1 MRYRKIV
8 SRKSTAKQVA
18 VWLSYSALSTGRN
31 SNTRPRSC
39 RFRNEYSEVSRMPEQ
54 VVTEQVSQ
62 ELLLGLYRK
71 MLELRLFEL
80 KVQEL
85 YRNARLPGFVHLYV
99 GEEAVGVGVSSNLE
113 MRDLVFSTHRGHGHA
128 LAKGVPAG
136 VVLAELWGKTT
147 GSSGG
152 RGGSMHM
159 YAPEYG
165 FMGTNGIVGAPIPLA
180 TGAALSAKLEKK
192 GRVIISFFGDGAV
205 NSGSFHEAVNLGAVW
220 NLPVIYVCENN
231 LYATEMSFVRAT
243 KNTSVASRAAAYGMT
258 GIAVDGQDVVA
269 VYEAARAAIE
279 RAREDGGPT
288 LIECKTYRYVGH
300 HEGDPGTDYRTREEV
315 QQWKQRDPVKL
326 ARKRLLD
333 DGASEAA
340 LQAIDQEVEQLIEQA
355 VEFAENSPEP
365 AASSVNDHVF

>member
-1 MRYRKIV
+1 M
-8 SRKSTAKQVA
+8 
-18 VWLSYSALSTGRN
+18 
-31 SNTRPRSC
+31 
-39 RFRNEYSEVSRMPEQ
+39 SERVLAEK
-54 VVTEQVSQ
+54 VDL
-62 ELLLGLYRK
+62 ELLLDYFKK
-71 MLELRLFEL
+71 MLELRVFEL

-85 YRNARLPGFVHLYV
+85 YRNAMLPGFVHLYV
-99 GEEAVGVGVSSNLE
+99 GEEAVAVGVCSNLE
-113 MRDLVFSTHRGHGHA
+113 VSDLVFSTHRGHGHA

-180 TGAALSAKLEKK
+180 TGGALSAKLRKK
-192 GRVIISFFGDGAV
+192 GQVVVSFFGEGAV

-220 NLPVIYVCENN
+220 DLPVIYVCENN
-231 LYATEMSFVRAT
+231 LYATEMAFSRAT
-243 KNTSVASRAAAYGMT
+243 KNTSVASRAAAYRIEGVE
-258 GIAVDGQDVVA
+258 VDGQDVVA
-269 VYEAARAAIE
+269 VHEAAQTAIQ
-279 RAREDGGPT
+279 RARKGRGPT

-315 QQWKQRDPVKL
+315 KHWKEQDPVKL

-333 DGASEAA
+333 SGVEEGKLKAVE
-340 LQAIDQEVEQLIEQA
+340 QEVDQLIDEA
-355 VEFAENSPEP
+355 VEFAQNSPEP
-365 AASSVNDHVF
+365 AADSVDKFVF